1 MVLHAFEGRAAVR
14 FTVALK
20 GRNCSRKRD
29 RKPEARTQIRAESV
43 ADPSQNHPQNF
54 KNADLSSLCLCG

>member
-1 MVLHAFEGRAAVR
+1 MVLHAFEGRPAVR

-29 RKPEARTQIRAESV
+29 CKAQERTQIHAESV
-43 ADPSQNHPQNF
+43 ADPSQNHPQYF
-54 KNADLSSLCLCG
+54 KNEDLSSPCFCG